1 MPGEKESLPST
12 APTQPKYPN
21 DAEQSLW
28 LTMTKQGHNHAF
40 SKIVEKYQRPIYN
53 LCYHMLNDAVEAE
66 DAAQEVFIRAY
77 IKLDTYD
84 QTRKFSSWLF
94 AIASHYCLDKLKK
107 HRPGLVSWDDLPRRH
122 ALLAEAVNQPE
133 QALIKEEIVAEVR
146 HLLQTLDP
154 KYRTAIMLK
163 YGYDMSWE
171 EIAEMMNTTTS
182 AIKSKLF
189 RGRKMLAA
197 RVATATPAATAQA
210 TSQRHKEGMVSSRM
224 ALATSYGL

>member
-1 MPGEKESLPST
+1 MPGEKELLPNAT
-12 APTQPKYPN
+12 PTQPKYPN

-28 LTMTKQGHNHAF
+28 LTMARQGHNHAF

-84 QTRKFSSWLF
+84 QTRRFSSWLF

-107 HRPGLVSWDDLPRRH
+107 RRPGLVSWDDLPRRH
-122 ALLAEAVNQPE
+122 ALPSEAANQPE
-133 QALIKEEIVAEVR
+133 RALIKEEIVAEVR

-154 KYRTAIMLK
+154 KYRTAIILK
-163 YGYDMSWE
+163 YWYDMSCE
-171 EIAEMMNTTTS
+171 EIAEMMDTTTS

-197 RVATATPAATAQA
+197 RVATVTPVATAQ
-210 TSQRHKEGMVSSRM
+210 TTRPRHKERLISSRM
-224 ALATSYGL
+224 PLATGYGV